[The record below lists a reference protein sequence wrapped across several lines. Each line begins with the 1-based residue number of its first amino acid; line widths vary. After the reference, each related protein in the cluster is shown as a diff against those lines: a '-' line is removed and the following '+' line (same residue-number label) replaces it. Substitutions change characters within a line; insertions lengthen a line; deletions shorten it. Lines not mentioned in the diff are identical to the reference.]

1 MRCTLRR
8 EEELRR
14 EGYARVAGA
23 DEAGRGSLF
32 GHVYAA
38 AVILD
43 ADNPVDGLAD
53 SKTLTAARRGA
64 LAGEI
69 RKRAAGWAVAWADA
83 SEIDDINIYQASRL
97 AIRRAVEMLDPP
109 AVYLLIDALTVDVD
123 LPQEGIIKGDAKVAS
138 IAAASI
144 LAKVARDEWVEQAD
158 AEYPGYGLAR
168 HKGYA
173 TPEHKEALERLGPT
187 PLHRRSYAPVRAAM
201 QGRLG

>member
-14 EGYARVAGA
+14 EGYVRVAGA

-53 SKTLTAARRGA
+53 SKALTAERRGE
-64 LAGEI
+64 LAREI
-69 RKRAAGWAVAWADA
+69 RERAAGWAVAWADA
-83 SEIDDINIYQASRL
+83 GEIDRINIYQASRL
-97 AIRRAVEMLDPP
+97 AIRRAVEKLDPP
-109 AVYLLIDALTVDVD
+109 AAYLLIDALTVDVD

-173 TPEHKEALERLGPT
+173 TPEHKEALQRLGPT